1 MDQIRIALATLQEM
15 NYGSRLQNYALQHVI
30 EKKTN
35 TPVESL
41 CYVKGISPLYP
52 NYISRCRQY
61 SFIEIIKK
69 FTQLFGEKVFSKQTE
84 KLLRNRIKKFDDFII
99 NYIHCSKLLR
109 VEDRLEWKD
118 KYDLLIIGSDQV
130 WNPNVIDDVY
140 VGEGTGIKRIISY
153 AASIGR
159 EYVSDYEAN
168 YIVGHIE
175 KMDAISVREQSAKRI
190 LENAGLRKSVEVV
203 VDPTM
208 LLTREDWDE
217 VAAQRVI
224 KEPYVFVYSFSDCK
238 FKQTIV
244 DFFAAKGIKV
254 YFIPYAKRVWNSYD
268 GKSPMEPLYD
278 VGPREFL
285 SLIKNAEMV
294 FTDSFH
300 GAVLSIIFNKPFYVF
315 ERNKKGKTSMNTRL
329 SDLLTSFGLN
339 CRLIKTMPVNVYQE
353 INYSEIN
360 KQLEERREKSLH
372 WLFEQ
377 IQDDRSIK

>member
-1 MDQIRIALATLQEM
+1 M
-15 NYGSRLQNYALQHVI
+15 QNFALQTAI
-30 EKKTN
+30 EKKTGGK
-35 TPVESL
+35 VESL
-41 CYVKGISPLYP
+41 KYIKRKNPIYP
-52 NYISRCRQY
+52 NYLKRCRQY
-61 SFIEIIKK
+61 SFCEMIYKSM
-69 FTQLFGEKVFSKQTE
+69 QLCMEKCFSKRMSQ
-84 KLLRNRIKKFDDFII
+84 KLKCSNELFDKF
-99 NYIHCSKLLR
+99 NLEYIHRTELQQIS
-109 VEDRLEWKD
+109 DRNSWKD

-130 WNPNVIDDVY
+130 WNPNVIDEVY

-224 KEPYVFVYSFSDCK
+224 KDPYVFVYSFSDCK

-329 SDLLTSFGLN
+329 SDLLTSFELN

>member
-1 MDQIRIALATLQEM
+1 MKKIAIATLQGK
-15 NYGSRLQNYALQHVI
+15 NYGGRLQNYALQRAIDKHLEDTVKI
-30 EKKTN
+30 ETIYFVPKKN
-35 TPVESL
+35 
-41 CYVKGISPLYP
+41 PLYT
-52 NYISRCRQY
+52 NSFSLIRQY
-61 SFIEIIKK
+61 SLYELTKK
-69 FTQLFGEKVFSKQTE
+69 ITQLSFEKLFSKSVNR
-84 KLLRNRIKKFDDFII
+84 KLNHRFEMFDEFIAE
-99 NYIHCSKLLR
+99 YIHRTELQQIS
-109 VEDRLEWKD
+109 DRNSWKD
-118 KYDLLIIGSDQV
+118 KYDLLLIGSDQV
-130 WNPNVIDDVY
+130 WNPNVIDEVY

-190 LENAGLRKSVEVV
+190 LEYAGLRKSVEVV

-329 SDLLTSFGLN
+329 SDLLTSFELN